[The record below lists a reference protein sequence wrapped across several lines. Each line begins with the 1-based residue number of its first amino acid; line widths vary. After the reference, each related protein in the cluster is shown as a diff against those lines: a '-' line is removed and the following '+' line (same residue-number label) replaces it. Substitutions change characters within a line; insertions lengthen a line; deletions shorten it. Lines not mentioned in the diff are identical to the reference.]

1 MDSTLLLQPNLYPRV
16 TPAGAYYAVS
26 NKGQSASRTLLG
38 GILQAGEQETVS
50 RENVLRWAQTND
62 IDAALNLLYR
72 MQRLEFLYGEDEP
85 DKKTDL
91 LSGTGLPNI
100 LMHLS
105 DVQKAL
111 LVDQDGFYFSS
122 SGFNHEAAEEIA
134 VLASEAVRLYEQRSL
149 LIKNNLNIYHNAVG
163 ICDPSG
169 QSELTFFPLYIGDLK
184 FILVTGGVPQLHKDE
199 FVSLVR
205 ALYQIVD
212 SANQIETF

>member
-111 LVDQDGFYFSS
+111 LVDQDSFS
-122 SGFNHEAAEEIA
+122 
-134 VLASEAVRLYEQRSL
+134 
-149 LIKNNLNIYHNAVG
+149 
-163 ICDPSG
+163 
-169 QSELTFFPLYIGDLK
+169 
-184 FILVTGGVPQLHKDE
+184 
-199 FVSLVR
+199 
-205 ALYQIVD
+205 
-212 SANQIETF
+212 